1 MIKRRFY
8 KLEHSNRDGAD
19 PSSSSDSEIEADVS
33 EEESDD
39 DVIPEVEQ
47 EDEAGSIS
55 SGYETD
61 DGSANAVDVKSS
73 APGLLFSEDDAG
85 TINKRPTLNNKEL
98 SSESD
103 SEESERKSSVL
114 VEKEPLPLD
123 MPTPHILQCKSVF
136 KCRICPKV
144 ICLSEDTLRDHLQ
157 SKRHAR
163 SEKQLNEGRLKAML
177 NSDGELEEQE
187 VPEIRTNDSEDDEKK
202 IPKEKKQNKKRMRK
216 KRNEKGGKRK
226 RNRSDRKEKAKNEK

>member
-8 KLEHSNRDGAD
+8 KLEHSNRDGSD
-19 PSSSSDSEIEADVS
+19 PSSSSDSEIEAEVS
-33 EEESDD
+33 EEESEDD
-39 DVIPEVEQ
+39 AITEVKQ

-61 DGSANAVDVKSS
+61 DGSANAVDVN
-73 APGLLFSEDDAG
+73 ATGLLFSEDDAG
-85 TINKRPTLNNKEL
+85 TINKRQTLDKKEL

-103 SEESERKSSVL
+103 PEESERESSVL

-123 MPTPHILQCKSVF
+123 TPTPHVLKCKSVF
-136 KCRICPKV
+136 KCRICPRI

-163 SEKQLNEGRLKAML
+163 SEKLLNEGRLKAML

-187 VPEIRTNDSEDDEKK
+187 VSEIRTNDSEDDEKK
-202 IPKEKKQNKKRMRK
+202 IHKEKKQHKKRMRK
-216 KRNEKGGKRK
+216 KRNERGGKRK
-226 RNRSDRKEKAKNEK
+226 KNRSARQDKAKNEK